1 MSRESVISRT
11 QYGIYLECVSNP
23 EATTYNCPF
32 LLYIPESI
40 PMEVIRESIIKTVD
54 AHEALTSRP
63 YMNDRGEVVLKSG
76 YPIETKTYELSDEEF
91 ADRKNNLVR
100 PFSMDGEAL
109 ARIEFYITPTQKY
122 MFTDINHLV
131 FDGTSFNTIF
141 TEFSKALNGE
151 EIQPESFTCHDI
163 NDEELNLRNSEEYD
177 KLLEGNSKG

>member
-54 AHEALTSRP
+54 AHEAL
-63 YMNDRGEVVLKSG
+63 
-76 YPIETKTYELSDEEF
+76 
-91 ADRKNNLVR
+91 
-100 PFSMDGEAL
+100 
-109 ARIEFYITPTQKY
+109 
-122 MFTDINHLV
+122 
-131 FDGTSFNTIF
+131 
-141 TEFSKALNGE
+141 NGE